1 MSQAIDVH
9 PDHLHRIGAILH
21 AHLPEKV
28 KVFAFGSRA
37 NQMARRF
44 SDLDLCLRGT
54 TRLSDEI
61 LSAIGNEF
69 EESEL
74 PFRVDVID
82 WHAISPSFRQ
92 AIGADLKEID
102 LVPKL
107 TDGHP

>member
-1 MSQAIDVH
+1 MIQAIDVRT
-9 PDHLHRIGAILH
+9 DHLHQIMAILR

-37 NQMARRF
+37 TRTARRF

-54 TRLSDEI
+54 TRLSDDI
-61 LSAIGNEF
+61 LSAIGNEL

-92 AIGADLKEID
+92 AISTDLKEID
-102 LVPKL
+102 LRKRRASV
-107 TDGHP
+107 